1 MSISASSADIA
12 LLDTKNNDLAAFP
25 LFTLLLDS
33 LFTSLSIKQG
43 IPFNFSV

>member
-1 MSISASSADIA
+1 MSISASSAEIT

-43 IPFNFSV
+43 IPFIFPV